1 MYRNHD
7 SVGCLQVTASRI
19 GNGLE
24 LACQRIG
31 EDIDMSL
38 TRIGG
43 DLSLSLERVGGDLI
57 VDTLRLNKSLLVTCS
72 VVCSTGMD
80 EGYYFLVRE
89 GLFIL
94 SDGKKFALKDE
105 LSK

>member
-1 MYRNHD
+1 MYGNHD

-19 GNGLE
+19 GYGLE

-38 TRIGG
+38 TRVGG
-43 DLSLSLERVGGDLI
+43 DLSLSIERVGGDLM
-57 VDTLRLNKSLLVTCS
+57 VDALRLNKSLSVTCS
-72 VVCSTGMD
+72 VVCSTDMD
-80 EGYYFLVRE
+80 EGYYFLVQE

-94 SDGKKFALKDE
+94 SDGKKFALRR
-105 LSK
+105 